1 MHFRCKW
8 CLWPQ
13 WPWQWH
19 MQGHHECK
27 LMCTLFGLKVTSR
40 TFFGWAPFS
49 QQEADPN
56 DPPK

>member
-40 TFFGWAPFS
+40 TFFGWAPFA
-49 QQEADPN
+49 QQEED
-56 DPPK
+56 K